1 MPTYVV
7 LARENDFEIEVSKV
21 LLIRSLNR
29 DELVEWVKHSQIRRQ
44 RLILSIS
51 VVEDIVENYSSILS
65 WLYGGS
71 IIKYHVNDGLTRV
84 KTRIEL

>member
-1 MPTYVV
+1 MPADVV
-7 LARENDFEIEVSKV
+7 LAREDDFEIEVSKV
-21 LLIRSLNR
+21 VLIRSLNR
-29 DELVEWVKHSQIRRQ
+29 DVLVEWVKHSQIRRQ
-44 RLILSIS
+44 SLILSIS

-71 IIKYHVNDGLTRV
+71 IIKYHVNDGFTRV